1 MKYRLC
7 LILGT
12 LFFAFHQSHS
22 QNIYNSPYSV
32 YGLGM
37 LNKKTSSLNRGM
49 AGTGIAVQDEY
60 NLNHVNPASYGSIT
74 NPISHIFEIGLYV
87 ESNRF
92 QRTSQ
97 SDSKSN
103 GGITGMNYWFK
114 LNKAWSATLG
124 LSPFS
129 TMSYKITQKRDLGAI
144 SNVDYLYEGTGNIS
158 EIYIGNSFNLVKNL
172 SVGVNV
178 SFLFGSLSKTES
190 IATSSTNA
198 IKLEDK
204 VNTNKFHF
212 DFGAQYAIK
221 LNESKLVV
229 GVTADP
235 GLKLTASHKFIL
247 SDNADTLNNRKAED
261 LTYKLPRTGGF
272 GLAWHT
278 RRHLFAADL
287 KYENWKDDASFPDDQ
302 DYKFEDTW
310 KVGVGYMYK
319 GDPDATGFL
328 GLIGLRTGF
337 YTQNYNMRLNGVNFP
352 QWGFSGGLSIPVF
365 DNKSSVNLTYTYD
378 RFGTINNS
386 LILQK
391 SQKISLEVIM
401 RDLWGIRRKF
411 D

>member
-1 MKYRLC
+1 MKYRFY

-12 LFFAFHQSHS
+12 LFFAFQQSHS

-60 NLNHVNPASYGSIT
+60 NLNHVNPASYGAIT
-74 NPISHIFEIGLYV
+74 TPISHIFEIGLYV

-92 QRTSQ
+92 QRTGQ

-103 GGITGMNYWFK
+103 GGITGLNYWFK
-114 LNKAWSATLG
+114 FNKWWSATAG

-129 TMSYKITQKRDLGAI
+129 TMSYKISQKRDLGAI
-144 SNVDYLYEGTGNIS
+144 SGIDYLYEGSGNLS
-158 EIYIGNSFNLVKNL
+158 EIYLGNSINVVKNL
-172 SVGVNV
+172 SIGINA
-178 SFLFGSLSKTES
+178 SFLFGSLTKSES
-190 IATSSTNA
+190 IATSAASA

-204 VNTNKFHF
+204 IHGTKFHF

-221 LNESKLVV
+221 FNEKKLVI

-235 GLKLTASHKFIL
+235 GLKMNATHRFIL
-247 SDNADTLNNRKAED
+247 SNNADTLNNRKAED
-261 LTYKLPRTGGF
+261 VTYKLPRTAGF
-272 GLAWHT
+272 GLALHT
-278 RRHLFAADL
+278 QRHLFAADL
-287 KYENWKDDASFPDDQ
+287 KYENWKTDASFPDDQ
-302 DYKFEDTW
+302 DYIFEDTW

-319 GDPDATGFL
+319 GDPEATSFL

-337 YTQNYNMRLNGVNFP
+337 YTQNYNLRLNGVNFP
-352 QWGFSGGLSIPVF
+352 QWGFAGGISIPVF

-378 RFGTINNS
+378 RFGTLNNS

-391 SQKISLEVIM
+391 SQKISLEVVM